1 MKLHCYPEADSL
13 YIELNP
19 KLTADSRE
27 RIWLVSAAWRSS
39 DLNQAHNGLHRQ
51 SWDLFWQPSLSP
63 WPLPSSASC

>member
-27 RIWLVSAAWRSS
+27 RIWLVSAA
-39 DLNQAHNGLHRQ
+39 
-51 SWDLFWQPSLSP
+51 
-63 WPLPSSASC
+63 